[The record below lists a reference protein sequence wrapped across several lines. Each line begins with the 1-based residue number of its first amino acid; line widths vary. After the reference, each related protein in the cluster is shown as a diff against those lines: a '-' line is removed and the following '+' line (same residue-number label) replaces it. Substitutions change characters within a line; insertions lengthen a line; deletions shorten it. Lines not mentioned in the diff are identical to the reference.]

1 MYDEPVSRRGRPV
14 YRDRV
19 DAGQILARLIAR
31 PIDPA
36 SVVLGLPRGGVAVAA
51 PMAKA
56 LALPLD
62 VLVAR
67 KIAHPIQP
75 ELAIGAVGPDR
86 VVVVDQEAV
95 RHFNVSRPQLDVLI
109 DRAAAEVDARIAFYR
124 SAMDEVPDLRG
135 RPLIVVDDG
144 IATGATVH
152 AALLS
157 LSVLGP
163 AHVTLATP
171 VCAADVARNMRKLV
185 NEFVCPLLPIDFY
198 AVGDWYDDFSQVG
211 DDEVVALIR
220 GA

>member
-1 MYDEPVSRRGRPV
+1 MYDGPVSRRGRPV

-19 DAGQILARLIAR
+19 DAGQILARLLTR

-51 PMAKA
+51 PIAKA

-67 KIAHPIQP
+67 KIAHPLQP

-86 VVVVDQEAV
+86 VVVVDHDAI

-109 DRAAAEVDARIAFYR
+109 ARAAAEVDARIAFYH
-124 SAMDEVPDLRG
+124 SAMNDVPDLRG

-157 LSVLGP
+157 LTAIEP

-171 VCAADVARNMRKLV
+171 VCAADIARAMRKLV
-185 NEFVCPLLPIDFY
+185 NDFVCPLLPLDFH
-198 AVGDWYDDFSQVG
+198 AVGDWYEDFGQVV
-211 DDEVVALIR
+211 DDEVVALLR

>member
-51 PMAKA
+51 PIAKA

-67 KIAHPIQP
+67 KIAHPLQP

-86 VVVVDQEAV
+86 VVVVDHDAI

-109 DRAAAEVDARIAFYR
+109 ERAAAEVDARIVFYH
-124 SAMDEVPDLRG
+124 SAMNDVPDLRG

-152 AALLS
+152 AGLLS
-157 LSVLGP
+157 LKAIEP
-163 AHVTLATP
+163 THVTLATP
-171 VCAADVARNMRKLV
+171 VCAADVARAMRKLV
-185 NEFVCPLLPIDFY
+185 NDFVCPLLPIDFH
-198 AVGDWYDDFSQVG
+198 AVGDWYEDFGQVG
-211 DDEVVALIR
+211 DDEVVALVR

>member
-1 MYDEPVSRRGRPV
+1 M
-14 YRDRV
+14 
-19 DAGQILARLIAR
+19 
-31 PIDPA
+31 
-36 SVVLGLPRGGVAVAA
+36 LGLPRGGVAVAA
-51 PMAKA
+51 PIAKA

-67 KIAHPIQP
+67 KIAHPLQP

-86 VVVVDQEAV
+86 VVVVDHDAI

-109 DRAAAEVDARIAFYR
+109 ARAAAEVDARIAFYH
-124 SAMDEVPDLRG
+124 SAMNDVPDLRG

-157 LSVLGP
+157 LTAIEP

-171 VCAADVARNMRKLV
+171 VCAADIARAMRKLV
-185 NEFVCPLLPIDFY
+185 NDFVCPLLPLDFH
-198 AVGDWYDDFSQVG
+198 AVGDWYEDFGQVV
-211 DDEVVALIR
+211 DDEVVALLR